1 MPLNTF
7 NLPGKNVPADK
18 QLAMMRNY
26 LENLKD
32 DIESDLYNIDWNN
45 FSKPL
50 REKLEGLDK
59 ELIAQGDVVNS
70 IQANYVSTQYLETN
84 YLTAQQISSTY
95 VTTQYLTSDYIY
107 TKTLDAS
114 QITTGRISAD
124 HMDANTIYTSNI
136 SSYAIST
143 SYLDVNGKIQTA
155 YLESDVI
162 TSDYLFVNGKIDA
175 QYLDVGAITADCVY
189 TTDLYV
195 TDTTNIS
202 SSHLSAGQISAVFTS
217 SNNAEFNRIN
227 LGYVPKS
234 NSSSA
239 LRIAAGGSY
248 ANVYLKATNVAG
260 QYYLVVN
267 MPD

>member
-84 YLTAQQISSTY
+84 YLTAQQISTTY
-95 VTTQYLTSDYIY
+95 VTSQYLTSDFIY
-107 TKTLDAS
+107 TKSLEAS
-114 QITTGRISAD
+114 QITSGRIGAD
-124 HMDANTIYTSNI
+124 HLDANVIYTTNI
-136 SSYAIST
+136 SSYAVDAQYVETAILNADYIST
-143 SYLDVNGKIQTA
+143 DYLDVQGFIKTTYIHT
-155 YLESDVI
+155 
-162 TSDYLFVNGKIDA
+162 DA
-175 QYLDVGAITADCVY
+175 IRSGLVEAS
-189 TTDLYV
+189 DLYV
-195 TDTTNIS
+195 NGIIKASHIDTGSLVFNGLRYTNGSWTLTLSLQPCQKYGGGRVYCLGTDQT
-202 SSHLSAGQISAVFTS
+202 
-217 SNNAEFNRIN
+217 
-227 LGYVPKS
+227 P
-234 NSSSA
+234 
-239 LRIAAGGSY
+239 
-248 ANVYLKATNVAG
+248 
-260 QYYLVVN
+260 
-267 MPD
+267 